1 MCCRRLPPPGHQ
13 LMNFTIQLNPDN
25 ESNSQNLHIEWIKSS
40 FEELKKIVEPLIEIM
55 IERKRIESKI
65 LSFLTIRKVIVSIVF
80 NISQFFFKFSNS

>member
-1 MCCRRLPPPGHQ
+1 
-13 LMNFTIQLNPDN
+13 MNFTIQLNPDN
-25 ESNSQNLHIEWIKSS
+25 ESNSQNLHIEGIKSS

-55 IERKRIESKI
+55 IERKRIEGKI